1 MFNKYCTLLSS
12 KEWCINIPSG
22 NDQTITV
29 SYTSCFWAQLYDGHG
44 CGGQDRSRTPLR
56 VHSGGSW
63 KLSSGTDA
71 LSNCWC
77 PANPNLKLKKM
88 FCCNS
93 PSLRWPD
100 VLAVDCILETDLFII
115 WYKKLHMWWN
125 LAQILVRRDG
135 FFWLSWLPVPRIER
149 WSEKIA
155 HVLLCKIWTWKCVL
169 LLFPQEV
176 WNDEYFPLD
185 CISDTGSHGI
195 WYEKLRLW
203 WNRAWILVHMD
214 GSGLSGY
221 RVPRIEHWESNYTCP
236 PVQIWTWKCVCAPL
250 LEWLINCSLMVFC
263 RQICSTFIWYKK
275 WLSWNLASV

>member
-1 MFNKYCTLLSS
+1 MWWPGQVKDTPACPLWRLMEAI
-12 KEWCINIPSG
+12 EW
-22 NDQTITV
+22 
-29 SYTSCFWAQLYDGHG
+29 HG
-44 CGGQDRSRTPLR
+44 CTEQLLMSRK
-56 VHSGGSW
+56 S
-63 KLSSGTDA
+63 KLEVEKNVLLQFSKFVM
-71 LSNCWC
+71 
-77 PANPNLKLKKM
+77 AN
-88 FCCNS
+88 
-93 PSLRWPD
+93 
-100 VLAVDCILETDLFII
+100 VLAVDCILETDLFSI

-135 FFWLSWLPVPRIER
+135 FFGLSWLPVPRIER

-236 PVQIWTWKCVCAPL
+236 PVQIWTRKNAYL
-250 LEWLINCSLMVFC
+250 LPFPNGW
-263 RQICSTFIWYKK
+263 
-275 WLSWNLASV
+275 